1 MLKSI
6 SQAALVAAVLGPV
19 LIAPSANANEWYGR
33 VSVGQ
38 SEITGSSGG
47 FSAEL
52 DEGLSYGAALGTSV
66 GPFRV
71 EAGVDQLSGD
81 FAGIA
86 DVDALA
92 YSATAYLDLN
102 VGENASVFVGAG
114 ADYIDAELSV
124 PGFSVS
130 ETGDGW
136 HYDLGA
142 AYRLSD
148 RFIGEVRVRQIQ
160 ADIAGIDVDTS
171 QVTAGIRFAL

>member
-1 MLKSI
+1 MNVLKFGVAA
-6 SQAALVAAVLGPV
+6 AALVAG
-19 LIAPSANANEWYGR
+19 NAWATTADASEWYGR

-38 SEITGSSGG
+38 SEITGSAGG
-47 FSAEL
+47 FTAEL
-52 DEGLSYGAALGTSV
+52 EEGLSYGAGLGTSV

-71 EAGVDQLSGD
+71 EVGVDQLSGN
-81 FAGIA
+81 FANFA

-114 ADYIDAELSV
+114 ADYIDAEMNV

-130 ETGDGW
+130 ETGEGW
-136 HYDLGA
+136 HYDVGA

-171 QVTAGIRFAL
+171 QVTAGVRFAL